1 MVATVEPEGADRGP
15 IGFPPGDTP
24 SRSIDRA
31 TEDDETRLWR
41 SLATR
46 LGVSFFD
53 RLAEDPLPADVE
65 PPAPEVFRRADR
77 LMLGTGDASA
87 LVAAPGES
95 AVDPIADLVAAHP
108 DLARRF
114 ALATPREIRRAL
126 VARHAP
132 ALVRRAVGAVL
143 DRDPLHSAAR
153 TVSFGQ
159 VVVFSI
165 LAVAWVVAVAD
176 QSKAMLVAWTTA
188 FLVIGFLRAHIAET
202 VPDAV
207 VHPPVAEADLPR
219 IAVLVPLH
227 REAEVMD
234 DLVAHLLRLDYPADR
249 LDLRLVVEADD
260 TATRA
265 AAEDATAGTAIEI
278 LVVPPAVPRTKP
290 KALNFAFQCVDAPF
304 LTVFDAEDRP
314 DPDQLRRAVAAFGAA
329 GPDLAVVQ
337 AALEIDHADD
347 DRPWLVRQFEIED
360 AMLFHGL
367 LPWLARRD
375 LFLPLG
381 GTSNLFRRA
390 ALAEVGGWDPHN
402 VTEDADVAVRL
413 MRRGWRA
420 DVIAS
425 STLEEAPLDL
435 ARWHA
440 QRVRWLKG
448 WMQTWLAHMR
458 RPWRF
463 HREVTPLRAASFHVV
478 LAGQL
483 ASVFVFAPSLL
494 LFVAQAAGLLPFLS
508 DRHFVDDLILAASL
522 VGFSAGVAGSLVLA
536 RRVAGRGTP
545 ARRRR
550 PMRLFDLVTMPVYW
564 CLISFAAYRA
574 FYELVAAPHRW
585 NKTAHGLAER
595 ASDETGDDGA
605 SRDPAS
611 CASPTGEA
619 MDGHPGRA

>member
-1 MVATVEPEGADRGP
+1 
-15 IGFPPGDTP
+15 
-24 SRSIDRA
+24 
-31 TEDDETRLWR
+31 
-41 SLATR
+41 
-46 LGVSFFD
+46 
-53 RLAEDPLPADVE
+53 
-65 PPAPEVFRRADR
+65 
-77 LMLGTGDASA
+77 MLGTGDTSI
-87 LVAAPGES
+87 LVAAPSEQ
-95 AVDPIADLVAAHP
+95 AVGPIADLVAAHP
-108 DLARRF
+108 ELARRF

-132 ALVRRAVGAVL
+132 ALVVKAVRAVL

-159 VVVFSI
+159 VVVFSA
-165 LAVAWVVAVAD
+165 LVVAWMVAVAD
-176 QSKAMLVAWTTA
+176 QSKAMLVAWTA
-188 FLVIGFLRAHIAET
+188 VFLVIGYLRAHIAET
-202 VPDAV
+202 VPEETA
-207 VHPPVAEADLPR
+207 HPPVAEADLPR

-227 REAEVMD
+227 REAEVVD
-234 DLVAHLLRLDYPADR
+234 DLVAHLLRLDYPVDR

-260 TATRA
+260 TETRA
-265 AAEDATAGTAIEI
+265 AAEAATAGTPIEI
-278 LVVPPAVPRTKP
+278 LAVPPARPRTKP
-290 KALNFAFQCVDAPF
+290 KALNFAFHCIDAPF
-304 LTVFDAEDRP
+304 LTVYDAEDRP
-314 DPDQLRRAVAAFGAA
+314 DPDQLRRAVAAFAAA

-347 DRPWLVRQFEIED
+347 DRPWLVRQFEIEY
-360 AMLFHGL
+360 AMLFHGV

-463 HREVTPLRAASFHVV
+463 HREVAPLRAASFHVV

-494 LFVAQAAGLLPFLS
+494 LFVAQAAGLLPFLA
-508 DRHFVDDLILAASL
+508 DRDFVGDVILAASL
-522 VGFSAGVAGSLVLA
+522 LGFSTGVAGSLVLA
-536 RRVAGRGTP
+536 RRVADRGTP

-550 PMRLFDLVTMPVYW
+550 PMRLFDLLTMPVYW

-585 NKTAHGLAER
+585 NKTTHGLAER
-595 ASDETGDDGA
+595 ASDETGDDGPP
-605 SRDPAS
+605 RDPAS